1 MNNELNE
8 SDWSERLSYL
18 LIDDKLL
25 NILRDIKP
33 ILIGA
38 LPVIL
43 DRFYEHTVKYP
54 ELAKKFSHPDRI
66 RVAKEAQIRH
76 WSLLFEG
83 RFDDAYRQSIQRIG
97 LTHFKVDLSPRWY
110 IAGYSMVL
118 GELLSLIGE
127 RMGTALSSKAS
138 RRRVIDAQQAVSRVV
153 MLDMDLAISTYR
165 AQVTQARTQ
174 DTETAVSRINEQVV
188 DSVGSVAHFTK
199 ALVLSADEM
208 ADISGKVDTDAGLA
222 SAAANVSL
230 SSAQTV
236 ASAAEELHASIAEI
250 SQQVGRSAVTA
261 HDAAQRMGQ
270 ARMVV
275 DQLGIAANEVGQ
287 VVGLIADI
295 AAQTNLLALNAT
307 IEAARAGE
315 AGKGFAV
322 VANEVKNLANQS
334 GRSAEEIRQRI
345 GNIQD
350 VARETTQAIEVVS
363 SIISQVEEIA
373 TSISAAVEEQTA
385 ATSEIS
391 RTVSQT
397 ASQAE
402 EVSSLMHS
410 VSRRVDSAMKASSTV
425 HENAARVDEVLG
437 TLGRLMTRAVRTSSA
452 IAERRTERR
461 RSIMVEAD
469 VDVGG
474 RHERAT
480 VFDLSEGGAL
490 LFCKTP
496 LNVGTPIVLKID
508 DEGLTAKGT
517 VVACRE
523 ELNHVDFDT
532 RVSSDLADAL
542 GAKYFARVIDLTK
555 NDHRTFVARIAD
567 TVAGKT
573 NLQPGEIPTHHSCR
587 LGRWYYAVAD
597 DVLMALPSFKALV
610 EPHSK
615 VHTKGRDVLN
625 AVKEGRQ
632 DLARSRLEELE
643 QLSKVIVGGLDAMN
657 VEMQAHYSAA
667 RRR

>member
-1 MNNELNE
+1 MSSENNE

-18 LIDDKLL
+18 LIDADALKVLRNVKPVLL
-25 NILRDIKP
+25 D
-33 ILIGA
+33 A
-38 LPVIL
+38 LPGIL
-43 DRFYEHTVKYP
+43 DRFYEHTVQYP
-54 ELAKKFSHPDRI
+54 ELAAKFSHPDRI
-66 RVAKEAQIRH
+66 RAAKEAQLRH

-83 RFDDAYRQSIQRIG
+83 RFDDAYRQSIDRIG
-97 LTHFKVDLSPRWY
+97 LTHFKVGLSLRWY
-110 IAGYSMVL
+110 IAGYSMIL
-118 GELLSLIGE
+118 GELLAVIAE
-127 RMGTALSSKAS
+127 RLSSTFNNAAS
-138 RRRVIDAQQAVSRVV
+138 RRRMIAAQQAVSRAV

-165 AQVTQARTQ
+165 GQVTRSRAE
-174 DTETAVSRINEQVV
+174 DTETAVSRINDQVV
-188 DSVGSVAHFTK
+188 DSVDSVAHFTK
-199 ALVLSADEM
+199 ALVVSADDM
-208 ADISGKVDTDAGLA
+208 ADISGKVDADASLA

-236 ASAAEELHASIAEI
+236 AAAAEQLHASIAEI

-270 ARMVV
+270 ARAVV

-350 VARETTQAIEVVS
+350 VARETTQAIEIVS
-363 SIISQVEEIA
+363 SIIGQVEEIA

-402 EVSSLMHS
+402 EVSALMHS
-410 VSRRVDSAMKASSTV
+410 VSHRVDSAMKASCTV

-469 VDVGG
+469 IETGGG
-474 RHERAT
+474 REKAT

-496 LNVGTPIVLKID
+496 LAVGAPIALKVD

-523 ELNHVDFDT
+523 ELNHVDFET
-532 RVSSDLADAL
+532 PVSSELADAL

-567 TVAGKT
+567 TVAGNT
-573 NLQPGEIPTHHSCR
+573 NLQPGEITTHHNCR
-587 LGRWYYAVAD
+587 LGRWYDAVAD
-597 DVLMALPSFKALV
+597 DVLVGLASYKALL
-610 EPHSK
+610 EPHTK
-615 VHTKGRDVLN
+615 VHTKGRDVLS
-625 AVKEGRQ
+625 AMRDGRQ

-643 QLSKVIVGGLDAMN
+643 QLSKVIIGGLDAMN
-657 VEMQAHYSAA
+657 AEMQVYYTNGH
-667 RRR
+667 